1 MKQEKLVEEKRRDK
15 DEMEVITCEEGPS
28 LVADVETISR
38 KGAAKVTKKGNSQ
51 KYNNLQLLLNFFND
65 TSLHNLH

>member
-1 MKQEKLVEEKRRDK
+1 
-15 DEMEVITCEEGPS
+15 MEVITCEEGPS